1 MNFNK
6 ISRALI
12 VIVFTIAIIFL
23 NCIDVILIS
32 DNLSLK
38 FSIFYGVIVIMLMVL
53 YAILKE
59 KLYYK
64 KVNRKVNLCYRYIYL
79 ITSVIILKLTFI
91 YKYIDNISEVRLIF
105 VLLASIVSAI
115 LIKKIIFNIS
125 KSDMLSVI
133 GMILYTTI
141 PVITVSI
148 YNITVNLIFLFVI
161 YLTLI
166 IIDELKQ
173 LGIKSKK
180 YLYLSILTG
189 VFVSALFLL
198 KIDFKIIILLYLF
211 TILIASN
218 LDKTNI
224 NFGYKFIK
232 NFS

>member
-91 YKYIDNISEVRLIF
+91 YKYIDNISEIRLIF

-189 VFVSALFLL
+189 VFVS
-198 KIDFKIIILLYLF
+198 
-211 TILIASN
+211 
-218 LDKTNI
+218 
-224 NFGYKFIK
+224 
-232 NFS
+232 